1 MKNKGW
7 LAVALVGCLALFS
20 IGCTS
25 QAGSGQP
32 NGATRDKLTV
42 AATIYPLADFAKKV
56 GGEHVEVM
64 TLTPPGVEPHDF
76 EPTPRDLEKL
86 DSSKVFIYNG
96 AGLES
101 WVDRVRH
108 SLDPKKT
115 VIVNAT
121 QSLNLLKIEEEH
133 AHDEEEHGEEGHHHG
148 EWDPH
153 VWLDPV
159 MAEQQAARIRDALIQ
174 ADPDHRTEYENN
186 YRKLSERLSE
196 LDRKFS
202 ELTRKADIKEIVVSH
217 AAFGYLAER
226 YGLEQIAVAGL
237 SPMDEPSPKAMEEIL
252 HVMKEHGIR
261 HVFFET
267 LANVKVAEAIRKET
281 GAEALTLHPIEGL
294 TEDEVRRGE
303 DYFSLM
309 QKNLENLKKGLQV
322 H

>member
-7 LAVALVGCLALFS
+7 LSVALAVCLTLFS
-20 IGCTS
+20 IGCTREV
-25 QAGSGQP
+25 GSGKP
-32 NGATRDKLTV
+32 YGEKSEKLTV
-42 AATIYPLADFAKKV
+42 AATIYPLGDFAKKI
-56 GGEHVEVM
+56 GGEHVDVM

-86 DSSKVFIYNG
+86 DSSRVFIYNG
-96 AGLES
+96 AGLDS

-121 QSLNLLKIEEEH
+121 QSLSLLK
-133 AHDEEEHGEEGHHHG
+133 AEEEHGKEGHKDEEHHHG

-159 MAEQQAARIRDALIQ
+159 LAEKQAARIRDALIQ
-174 ADPDHRTEYENN
+174 ADPAHRPEYEEN

-196 LDRKFS
+196 LDQILS
-202 ELTRKADIKEIVVSH
+202 ELTRKAKKKEIVVSH
-217 AAFGYLAER
+217 AAFGYLADR
-226 YGLEQIAVAGL
+226 YGFEQIAVAGL